1 MQGKII
7 VIGGPTASGK
17 TKLAI
22 DIALKLG
29 TEIINADSRQ
39 IYNELNIAVAKPTA
53 EELQLVKH
61 HFVSTVS
68 IHDHFSAGDFEK
80 QGQETLQFL
89 LKNYNSAVISGGT
102 GMYIKALLEGLDEF
116 PEIDQDLRDSIEQS
130 FQKNGLAHLNSQL
143 LAVDPEAEQW
153 VKLNNP
159 SRVKRSLELVLQTGK
174 PLKEIYKKKSTIPN
188 DATIEHYCIDM
199 HRDRLYSR
207 INKRVDLMV
216 HEGLI
221 EEARNLFQYK
231 DLKALQTVGYSELFD
246 SFEGQFSELQAI
258 DKIKQH
264 TRNYAKRQITWFKNQ
279 FSSKWLPPNDIIDTI
294 FAAQ

>member
-1 MQGKII
+1 MDGKII

-22 DIALKLG
+22 DIAKQLG

-39 IYNELNIAVAKPTA
+39 IYKELNIAVAKPTV

-89 LKNYNSAVISGGT
+89 LKNYNSAVICGGT
-102 GMYIKALLEGLDEF
+102 GMYIKALLEGLDDF
-116 PEIDQDLRDSIEQS
+116 PEIDIELRESIETSYQE
-130 FQKNGLAHLNSQL
+130 NGLAHLNAQL
-143 LAVDPEAEQW
+143 LALDPNAENW

-159 SRVKRSLELVLQTGK
+159 SRVKRSLELVIQMGK
-174 PLKEIYKKKSTIPN
+174 PLSEIYKKKSTIPN
-188 DATIEHYCIDM
+188 NATIEYYCIDM
-199 HRDRLYSR
+199 HRDKLYSC
-207 INKRVDLMV
+207 INKRVDMMV
-216 HEGLI
+216 TDGLI
-221 EEARNLFQYK
+221 EEAQNLFQFK

-246 SFEGQFSELQAI
+246 SFEGHFSQDMAI
-258 DKIKQH
+258 EKIKQH

-279 FSSKWLPPNDIIDTI
+279 FSSKWMNANEIMDTI
-294 FAAQ
+294 FAQQ